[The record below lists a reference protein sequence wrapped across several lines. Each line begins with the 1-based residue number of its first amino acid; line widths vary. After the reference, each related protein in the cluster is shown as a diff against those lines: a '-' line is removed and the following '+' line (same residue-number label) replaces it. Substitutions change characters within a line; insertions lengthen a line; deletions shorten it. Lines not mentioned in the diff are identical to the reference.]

1 MGAVQVLQMSR
12 PLQGVRSACPT
23 RQGDYNTVKVV
34 TFATFTHHHQAT
46 SQEALGARR
55 RRRKSLIPAFVHT
68 YSDDTLS
75 PTRSAGMLAHSTT

>member
-12 PLQGVRSACPT
+12 PLQGVRSACPAC
-23 RQGDYNTVKVV
+23 QGNYNTVKAV

-55 RRRKSLIPAFVHT
+55 RRRKSLILTFV
-68 YSDDTLS
+68 Y
-75 PTRSAGMLAHSTT
+75 PY